1 MFMSRKNNF
10 SLCVTILRLPQGYVR
25 EGKCW
30 EWENGGRGDGG
41 EGFGPGAG
49 GLWADWAGWGIPL
62 LAGAG
67 VGGCQGKGAGEK
79 TPGLDSAGST
89 RWAQPQRQSRVTSVA
104 THLAKSSKSPTVSAW
119 RRSSPQS
126 GLAQKSPCK
135 AGAKTTHISLCG

>member
-25 EGKCW
+25 EGKWW

-49 GLWADWAGWGIPL
+49 GLWAGWGLPL

-79 TPGLDSAGST
+79 SPGLDSAGST
-89 RWAQPQRQSRVTSVA
+89 LWAQAQHQSRVTLVA
-104 THLAKSSKSPTVSAW
+104 THLAKSSMSPTVPAW

-135 AGAKTTHISLCG
+135 AAAKTTHISL